1 MNKKIIISLSVISIV
16 AAIVIGGTAAYFSD
30 TETSKNN
37 TFAAGTMD
45 LDIDGD
51 DTIVQTMN
59 LSNKAPG
66 DSGSESATLKNS
78 GSLDGELDI
87 AMGVVENYPCTD
99 GANGGQNDGT
109 EYCTS
114 DPGVLG
120 SNAQMALYIDVDESG
135 NWSTND
141 IGLKFDGTKYIN
153 TGSVA
158 LDYNAIDNYSGAAW
172 DNVYNGL
179 MAAGDQDGFVID
191 WKIPTSA
198 TNDIQGDAL
207 KFDITFT
214 LEQADK
220 D

>member
-1 MNKKIIISLSVISIV
+1 MNKKILISLSVIGIA
-16 AAIVIGGTAAYFSD
+16 AAIAIGGTTAYFSD
-30 TETSKNN
+30 TEKSENN

-45 LDIDGD
+45 LDINGD
-51 DTIVQTMN
+51 DVAVQTIN
-59 LSNKAPG
+59 LSDKAPG

-87 AMGVVENYPCTD
+87 AMSTVVNYPCTD

-120 SNAQMALYIDVDESG
+120 SNAQMALYIDADESG
-135 NWSTND
+135 DWSSDD
-141 IGLKFDGTKYIN
+141 IGLKSDATEYIN

-158 LDYNAIDNYSGAAW
+158 LDYDTINNYSGAVW
-172 DNVYNGL
+172 NNVYNGL
-179 MAAGDQDGFVID
+179 MATGSQDGFVID

-207 KFDITFT
+207 KFDMTFI
-214 LEQADK
+214 LEQANK